1 MDTFETATLIWVC
14 LTQALTVL
22 LAAGFIVGVML
33 HERSEGYVG
42 AHRPD
47 RGMVSTWQSRGRVFQ
62 GYETRIDVDDQAER
76 LAAVEATAL
85 AIETRAEVWNRELLS
100 GPLFDLPPAG
110 PDVPERYEPSAG
122 DLAYLELTD
131 GSLARSAVEPMRPH
145 PARVDT
151 SELTIIDLDVE
162 SGSEVERELAWG
174 GVT

>member
-14 LTQALTVL
+14 LAQALTVL

-62 GYETRIDVDDQAER
+62 GYEALGDADLDER
-76 LAAVEATAL
+76 RTAVEATAL

-131 GSLARSAVEPMRPH
+131 GSLARNAVTPMRPH